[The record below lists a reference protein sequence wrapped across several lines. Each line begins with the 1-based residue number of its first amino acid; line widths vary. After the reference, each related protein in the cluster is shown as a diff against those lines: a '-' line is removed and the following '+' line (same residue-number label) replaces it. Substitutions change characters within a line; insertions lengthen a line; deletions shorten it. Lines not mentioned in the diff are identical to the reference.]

1 MAGRIRKILIANR
14 GEIANRIIST
24 CRDLGIETVC
34 VFAEADRDLPFVSEA
49 TQCHSLGSGSLAETY
64 INKQKL
70 IDIAQATGADAI
82 HPGYGFLSENA
93 DFCKMVE
100 SAGLIFIGPT
110 AKIIALMGDKIASR
124 DTAEKA
130 GVPLIPGYNG
140 DKQDMETLR
149 AEADKIGYPVL
160 VKASAGGGG
169 KGMRV
174 VEKAKDFAGAL
185 EAAQSEAQNAFGDS
199 RVFVE
204 RYITKP
210 RHIEVQVFSDT
221 HGNHL
226 HLFERE
232 CSIQRRHQK
241 IIEESPSP
249 ALNAELREEICATAV
264 NIASHIS
271 YRGAGTVEFILD
283 EDGRFYFLEMNTRL
297 QVEHPITELV
307 TGQDLV
313 QWQIMVADGKP
324 LPLRQKDLVQN
335 GHAIEVRIYAEDPDN
350 NFLPTTGTIERVG
363 TPCAQHLR
371 FENGYADGNQIT
383 VNYDPMLA
391 KVAVWAEERTLAADK
406 LRHVLDD
413 VWFAGVKT
421 NRSYLQRVLAH
432 PSFIAGDTFTS
443 FVVTHEAD
451 LKQKPIA
458 NDIQAAMIAGFVLAR
473 PERQRHQASSQPYNP
488 WVEPVLSGFR
498 NA

>member
-1 MAGRIRKILIANR
+1 MAGRICKILIANR
-14 GEIANRIIST
+14 GEIANRVIAS
-24 CRDLGIETVC
+24 CRQSGIETV
-34 VFAEADRDLPFVSEA
+34 VVYAEADRDLPFVHDA
-49 TQCHSLGSGSLAETY
+49 TQSYCLGNGSLAETY
-64 INKQKL
+64 LNKQKL
-70 IDIAQATGADAI
+70 IDIAKESGADAI

-100 SAGLIFIGPT
+100 AAGITFIGPT
-110 AKIIALMGDKIASR
+110 ADVIALMGDKIASR

-140 DKQDMETLR
+140 DKQDVDTLKS
-149 AEADKIGYPVL
+149 EADKIGYPVL

-174 VEKAKDFAGAL
+174 VDAAKDFANAL
-185 EAAQSEAQNAFGDS
+185 ESAKSEAMNAFGDD

-221 HGNHL
+221 HGNHV

-241 IIEESPSP
+241 IVEESPSP
-249 ALNAELREEICATAV
+249 ALDDVLRKDICETAV
-264 NIASHIS
+264 NIARHID

-283 EDGRFYFLEMNTRL
+283 VDGRFYFLEMNTRL
-297 QVEHPITELV
+297 QVEHPVTELV

-313 QWQIMVADGKP
+313 QWQIAVAEGRP
-324 LPLRQKDLVQN
+324 LPCKQSDLAQN

-350 NFLPTTGTIERVG
+350 NFLPTTGTISKVG
-363 TPCAQHLR
+363 APRSPGLR
-371 FENGYADGNQIT
+371 FENGYADGNAVT

-391 KVAVWAEERTLAADK
+391 KVAVWADDRTSAAKK
-406 LRHVLDD
+406 LCAVLDD

-432 PSFIAGDTFTS
+432 SAFIAGDTYTS
-443 FVVTHEAD
+443 FVVTHEEE
-451 LKQKPIA
+451 LKARPLQNAEK
-458 NDIQAAMIAGFVLAR
+458 AALIAGFVLAR
-473 PERQRHQASSQPYNP
+473 PERAKRAANNNYNP
-488 WVEPVLSGFR
+488 WNTPLLSGFR

>member
-1 MAGRIRKILIANR
+1 MSARIRKILIANR
-14 GEIANRIIST
+14 GEIAIRVIDT
-24 CRDLGIETVC
+24 CREMGIDTVT
-34 VFAEADRDLPFVSEA
+34 VYAEADRDLPFVQQA
-49 TQCHSLGSGSLAETY
+49 TESHCLGSGSLAETY
-64 INKQKL
+64 LNKQKL
-70 IDIAQATGADAI
+70 IDIAKATGADAI

-100 SAGLIFIGPT
+100 KSGIIFIGPT
-110 AKIIALMGDKIASR
+110 ADVIALMGDKIASR

-140 DKQDMETLR
+140 DKQDVDTLK

-174 VEKAKDFAGAL
+174 VEQAKDFASAL

-241 IIEESPSP
+241 IVEESPSP
-249 ALNAELREEICATAV
+249 ALDDALRSKICETAV
-264 NIASHIS
+264 NISSHIN

-283 EDGRFYFLEMNTRL
+283 VDGRFYFLEMNTRL
-297 QVEHPITELV
+297 QVEHPVTEMV

-313 QWQIMVADGKP
+313 RWQIMVAEGKP
-324 LPLRQKDLVQN
+324 VPLKQSDLRQN

-350 NFLPTTGTIERVG
+350 NFLPTTGVIQHVG
-363 TPCAQHLR
+363 NPTHHNLR
-371 FENGYADGNQIT
+371 FENGYADGNEVT

-391 KVAVWAEERTLAADK
+391 KVSVWAEERTAAAEK
-406 LRHVLDD
+406 LVHVLDD
-413 VWFAGVKT
+413 VLFAGVKT

-432 PSFIAGDTFTS
+432 PAYIKGDTFTS
-443 FVVTHEAD
+443 FVVTHEQD
-451 LKQKPIA
+451 LKA
-458 NDIQAAMIAGFVLAR
+458 HDLTDDDAAALIAGYVLAR
-473 PERQRHQASSQPYNP
+473 PNRSRRAANQNNNP
-488 WVEPVLSGFR
+488 WGEAALSGFR